1 MRGIRVVRIGE
12 NPRFF
17 RKELKFE
24 QGRLCRLHLG
34 TIAMLEPSSVTVDP
48 SALIEEMGTE
58 QRQAIME
65 IQTAVLS
72 SMTRKLSESGFTWV
86 LPVMLTKTT
95 DPLWPD
101 PGASIERRIEVEIYG
116 HRVKTMQSMIIH
128 KRVLASLGP
137 EKFFSLSPNIRIE
150 TRERAKTGRHLYE
163 FTQLEIEIANGVM
176 GDVFR
181 VFEDLIKSSIAEV
194 KKKLRDSL
202 EMLRRDL
209 RVPETPFKVYN
220 RKKLEEEYGKSW
232 EKAISEESINPVW
245 VTDIPREFYD
255 YEDETTAEWRNF
267 DLFLPRGYGEVISGA
282 EREYEYTKLLRKIER
297 DGLNRDDYGL
307 LLRLA
312 KDGRLKPSAGAGLG
326 IERFISYMCGTDHVA
341 EVQPF
346 PRIPGAVPDL

>member
-1 MRGIRVVRIGE
+1 MIS
-12 NPRFF
+12 
-17 RKELKFE
+17 
-24 QGRLCRLHLG
+24 
-34 TIAMLEPSSVTVDP
+34 MLEQSSVAVDP
-48 SALIEEMGTE
+48 SALIEKMGSE
-58 QRQAIME
+58 QMQAIME

-72 SMTRKLSESGFTWV
+72 SMTRSLSESGFTWI
-86 LPVMLTKTT
+86 LPVMLAKAT

-101 PGASIERRIEVEIYG
+101 PGASIEKRIEIEIYG
-116 HRVKTMQSMIIH
+116 HKVRTMQSMIIH

-163 FTQLEIEIANGVM
+163 FTQLEMANGKM

-194 KKKLRDSL
+194 KKKLHPSL
-202 EMLRRDL
+202 EILKRDL
-209 RVPETPFKVYN
+209 TVPETPFKVYN
-220 RKKLEEEYGKSW
+220 RKKLEEEYGKNW
-232 EKAISEESINPVW
+232 ETRISEKSINPVW

-255 YEDETTAEWRNF
+255 YEDETLAEWRNF

-282 EREYEYTKLLRKIER
+282 EREYEYTKLLRKMER

-312 KDGRLKPSAGAGLG
+312 KEGRLKPSAGAGLG
-326 IERFISYMCGTDHVA
+326 IERFISYISGTDHVA

-346 PRIPGAVPDL
+346 PRIPGMVPEL